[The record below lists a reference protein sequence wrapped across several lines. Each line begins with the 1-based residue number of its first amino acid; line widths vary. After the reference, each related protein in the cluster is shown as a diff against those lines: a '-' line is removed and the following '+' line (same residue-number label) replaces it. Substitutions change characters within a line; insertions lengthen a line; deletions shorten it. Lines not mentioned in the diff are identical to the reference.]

1 MTKCVIAIPTYNGNE
16 LWREVVSNL
25 KKYVPSDI
33 TIQIVDSGSTDG
45 TVELA
50 SEAGFKVMK
59 IRSEDFNHGGTRN
72 LAVSEYL
79 NEFDIAI
86 FLTQDAI
93 PEKGFIEEIIRS
105 FNDPLVVCAYGR
117 QLPHEDANPIAQHAR
132 FFSYPSTSKI
142 NDMTTVS
149 NNGIKTVFMSN
160 SFSAYRLS
168 VFKELGGF
176 PSNTILC
183 EDMFFTAKA
192 ILSGYKLAYVSKAIV
207 RHSHNYTPLQEF
219 RRYFD
224 IGVFHKD
231 CSWIQQKF
239 GGTGGEGKKY
249 ILSELKYLLKN
260 GAFWI
265 PVSVLNNFMKIVG
278 YKLGKNYHKISK
290 SLILNFSMHKKYW
303 R

>member
-1 MTKCVIAIPTYNGNE
+1 ME
-16 LWREVVSNL
+16 EVVSNL
-25 KKYVPSDI
+25 KKCAVRYNN
-33 TIQIVDSGSTDG
+33 QIVDSGSTDG

-160 SFSAYRLS
+160 SFRHIGYLYLKSLV
-168 VFKELGGF
+168 VFLQ
-176 PSNTILC
+176 
-183 EDMFFTAKA
+183 
-192 ILSGYKLAYVSKAIV
+192 ILSFV
-207 RHSHNYTPLQEF
+207 RICFHNKSHTL
-219 RRYFD
+219 
-224 IGVFHKD
+224 
-231 CSWIQQKF
+231 W
-239 GGTGGEGKKY
+239 
-249 ILSELKYLLKN
+249 L
-260 GAFWI
+260 
-265 PVSVLNNFMKIVG
+265 
-278 YKLGKNYHKISK
+278 
-290 SLILNFSMHKKYW
+290 
-303 R
+303 

>member
-1 MTKCVIAIPTYNGNE
+1 MTRCVIAIPTYNGNE
-16 LWREVVSNL
+16 LWKDVVSNL

-59 IRSEDFNHGGTRN
+59 IKSEDFNHGGTRN

-132 FFSYPSTSKI
+132 FLVIRQRVK
-142 NDMTTVS
+142 
-149 NNGIKTVFMSN
+149 
-160 SFSAYRLS
+160 
-168 VFKELGGF
+168 
-176 PSNTILC
+176 
-183 EDMFFTAKA
+183 
-192 ILSGYKLAYVSKAIV
+192 
-207 RHSHNYTPLQEF
+207 
-219 RRYFD
+219 
-224 IGVFHKD
+224 
-231 CSWIQQKF
+231 
-239 GGTGGEGKKY
+239 
-249 ILSELKYLLKN
+249 
-260 GAFWI
+260 
-265 PVSVLNNFMKIVG
+265 
-278 YKLGKNYHKISK
+278 
-290 SLILNFSMHKKYW
+290 
-303 R
+303 